1 MLLYPG
7 AGSGPPVA
15 APLTHG
21 DVVARA
27 ARRVRRLQLDR
38 HDRVV
43 SHPDLSV
50 RPGVDLTTGAWAA
63 GACVIAAPPDALE
76 DLLLPGEAEG
86 VTVLSADWATWAHI
100 LSITWGASALP
111 DLRRAVVCGGRPSRG
126 HTAEL
131 EWRLPGVSGH
141 GVARPTYDRGVIVV
155 GGHPVGPSDIVDR
168 FMATGVV
175 SEVRVDSVPDRVTG
189 RRPRVVC
196 TLRHLD
202 GAEAAVDADALRRM
216 VERDL
221 PPFMMPRDIEVRSS

>member
-1 MLLYPG
+1 LYPG

-38 HDRVV
+38 DDRVV
-43 SHPDLSV
+43 SHPDLSL

-63 GACVIAAPPDALE
+63 GACVLAAPPEDLE
-76 DLLLPGEAEG
+76 ELLLPGEADG
-86 VTVLSADWATWAHI
+86 VTVLSADWSTWAHI

-111 DLRRAVVCGGRPSRG
+111 DLRRAVVCGGRPSRA

-141 GVARPTYDRGVIVV
+141 GVARPAYDAGVIVV
-155 GGHPVGPSDIVDR
+155 GGRPVGPSDIAER
-168 FMATGVV
+168 FMATGVLA
-175 SEVRVDSVPDRVTG
+175 EVQVDSVPDPVAG
-189 RRPRVVC
+189 RRPRVLC
-196 TLRHLD
+196 ALRELD

-216 VERDL
+216 VQRDL
-221 PPFMMPRDIEVRSS
+221 PAFMMPRDIEVRSS